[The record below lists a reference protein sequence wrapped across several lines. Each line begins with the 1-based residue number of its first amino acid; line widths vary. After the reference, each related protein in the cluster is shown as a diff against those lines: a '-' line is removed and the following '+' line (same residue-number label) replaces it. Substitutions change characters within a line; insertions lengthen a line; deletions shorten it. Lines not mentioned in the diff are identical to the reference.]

1 MSGLWEK
8 FRKYR
13 DRCEF
18 CIQMYS
24 RHSATLLKIYEI
36 VLFRIKRNDYSPRML
51 VDEGMAAVVADS
63 DTTLEGGV
71 WKGLEA
77 CRMLRRRE
85 LIIVII
91 IH

>member
-1 MSGLWEK
+1 M
-8 FRKYR
+8 
-13 DRCEF
+13 
-18 CIQMYS
+18 
-24 RHSATLLKIYEI
+24 
-36 VLFRIKRNDYSPRML
+36 NDYSPIML

-85 LIIVII
+85 LIIEII